1 MNKEKIESYFKEKT
15 KDISFLEV
23 KENQGQIGINTI
35 PVLLTDLMED
45 ISSENLEEKIKGD
58 YILNGMINIIGA
70 DPDFKYNPSYLKILE
85 ESMEELG
92 PKLLKRG
99 IEEQE
104 KGKLLNGGII
114 FRALMALDNKDL
126 NYKFNYGL
134 NLEAIGQKLID
145 EDEEEAYIFLEEAK
159 KIFEEILN
167 IDKSYSLAHYK
178 LGYYYKNENKFLKA
192 GITWN
197 NYLKYGNDE
206 NLLQEVREQLEIIKV
221 DEQYETALTYIEYG
235 RYEEGINILL
245 SLLPKYEEYWNINF
259 LMAKGFLGLE
269 DYENVL
275 KYIDKTEE
283 ILIQR
288 DEYTRDFKGE
298 IYNTRGACYLMQGNP
313 KKAIE
318 ILSNAIN
325 INPHNYASFVNRFLA
340 YVEIN
345 DLENAK
351 KDLEFAYTLNPED
364 ETILYY
370 MNSLKN

>member
-1 MNKEKIESYFKEKT
+1 MNKEKIENYFREKT

-23 KENQGQIGINTI
+23 KENQGQLGISTI
-35 PVLLTDLMED
+35 PVLLSDLMED
-45 ISSENLEEKIKGD
+45 ASKEKLEEKIKGD
-58 YILNGMINIIGA
+58 YILNGMVNIIGA
-70 DPDFKYNPSYLKILE
+70 DPGFKYNPSYLKILE
-85 ESMEELG
+85 ESRQELG

-114 FRALMALDNKDL
+114 FRALMALDDKDL

-134 NLEAIGQKLID
+134 NLEAIGKKLME

-159 KIFEEILN
+159 TIFEEILN
-167 IDKSYSLAHYK
+167 TDKSYSLAHYK

-197 NYLKYGNDE
+197 NYLKYGKDE

-235 RYEEGINILL
+235 RYEEGVNILL
-245 SLLPKYEEYWNINF
+245 TLLPKYEEYWNINF
-259 LMAKGFLGLE
+259 LMAKGYLGLE

-275 KYIDKTEE
+275 KYIDRTEE
-283 ILIQR
+283 ILIQG
-288 DEYTRDFKGE
+288 DEYTKDFKGE
-298 IYNTRGACYLMQGNP
+298 VYNTRGACYLMLGNP
-313 KKAIE
+313 HKAIE
-318 ILSNAIN
+318 ILSQAIN

-340 YVEIN
+340 YMEIN
-345 DLENAK
+345 DLVNAK
-351 KDLEFAYTLNPED
+351 KDLEFAHTLNPED
-364 ETILYY
+364 EAVLYY
-370 MNSLKN
+370 MKSLKN